1 MLTAYP
7 LRPSGTS
14 PARGE
19 ASFLRLRS
27 VCVMNPLFSFL
38 FDRLKRSLL
47 ASAGLM
53 LFAFGYHLQV
63 VANIGLSPWTA
74 LNDGLAIHLNMTLGQ
89 ASIII
94 SIIIVISDLLM
105 KERIGLGTLLDTFVV
120 GWGMDLFA
128 ALDFV
133 PYQTEF
139 WPGLLFLFLGTV
151 AACVGQWFYMTA
163 ALSCGPRDA
172 FLVALGKR
180 LPKLSIGTVNIML
193 LLTVA
198 VLAFL
203 LGGQI
208 GLGTLITLFGTGV
221 VMDAV
226 NKIVRFEPRNVVH
239 EGLMET
245 VSEFMKA
252 LKG

>member
-1 MLTAYP
+1 
-7 LRPSGTS
+7 
-14 PARGE
+14 
-19 ASFLRLRS
+19 
-27 VCVMNPLFSFL
+27 MNPLVSF
-38 FDRLKRSLL
+38 FIERVRRSLL

-53 LFAFGYHLQV
+53 MFAFGYYLQI

-74 LNDGLAIHLNMTLGQ
+74 LNDGLALRLPITLGQ
-89 ASIII
+89 ASIIV
-94 SIIIVISDLLM
+94 SILIVVSDLLM

-120 GWGMDLFA
+120 GWGMDLFVN
-128 ALDFV
+128 LDLI
-133 PYQTEF
+133 PYQTGF
-139 WPGLLFLFLGTV
+139 LPGLLVLFIGTV

-180 LPKLSIGTVNIML
+180 LPRLSIGTVNILL

-198 VLAFL
+198 VIAFL

-208 GLGTLITLFGTGV
+208 GVGTLITLFGTGV

-226 NKIVRFEPRNVVH
+226 NKIVKFEPRNVVH
-239 EGLMET
+239 ENL
-245 VSEFMKA
+245 VQSFK
-252 LKG
+252 KIKK

>member
-1 MLTAYP
+1 
-7 LRPSGTS
+7 
-14 PARGE
+14 
-19 ASFLRLRS
+19 
-27 VCVMNPLFSFL
+27 MNPLLSFFL
-38 FDRLKRSLL
+38 DRLKRSLL
-47 ASAGLM
+47 ACAGLM

-74 LNDGLAIHLNMTLGQ
+74 LSDGLGDKLSLTLGQ

-94 SIIIVISDLLM
+94 SILIVLSDLLM

-128 ALDFV
+128 ALDFI
-133 PYQTEF
+133 PTQTDF
-139 WPGLLFLFLGTV
+139 LPGLLLLFLGTV
-151 AACVGQWFYMTA
+151 GACVGQWLYMIA

-180 LPKLSIGTVNIML
+180 LPRLSIGTVNILL
-193 LLTVA
+193 LLTVS

-203 LGGQI
+203 LGGQL
-208 GLGTLITLFGTGV
+208 GVGTLITIFGTGV

-226 NKIVRFEPRNVVH
+226 NKIVRFEPRSVVH
-239 EGLMET
+239 EGLLET
-245 VSEFMKA
+245 VKEFRKA
-252 LKG
+252 LKH

>member
-1 MLTAYP
+1 MTP
-7 LRPSGTS
+7 LL
-14 PARGE
+14 
-19 ASFLRLRS
+19 SFLL
-27 VCVMNPLFSFL
+27 
-38 FDRLKRSLL
+38 DRLKRSLL

-53 LFAFGYHLQV
+53 LFAFGYYLQL

-74 LNDGLAIHLNMTLGQ
+74 LNDGLSIHLPITLGQ

-94 SIIIVISDLLM
+94 SIIIVISDVLM

-120 GWGMDLFA
+120 GWGMDLFT
-128 ALDFV
+128 ALDLI
-133 PYQTEF
+133 PYQTKF
-139 WPGLLFLFLGTV
+139 LPGLLILFIGTV

-180 LPKLSIGTVNIML
+180 LPKLSIGTVNIL
-193 LLTVA
+193 LCLTVS
-198 VLAFL
+198 VIAFL

-208 GLGTLITLFGTGV
+208 GLGTIITLFGTGV

-226 NKIVRFEPRNVVH
+226 NKLVRFEPRNVVH
-239 EGLMET
+239 EGIAET

-252 LKG
+252 VKK

>member
-1 MLTAYP
+1 MNSL
-7 LRPSGTS
+7 LN
-14 PARGE
+14 
-19 ASFLRLRS
+19 FLI
-27 VCVMNPLFSFL
+27 
-38 FDRLKRSLL
+38 DRIKRSLL
-47 ASAGLM
+47 ASVGLL
-53 LFAFGYHLQV
+53 LFALGYHLQV

-74 LNDGLAIHLNMTLGQ
+74 LNDGLAQQLNISLGQ

-94 SIIIVISDLLM
+94 SVIIVVSDLLL

-128 ALDFV
+128 WLDFI
-133 PYQTEF
+133 PYQTQF
-139 WPGLLFLFLGTV
+139 LPGLFWLFMGTV
-151 AACVGQWFYMTA
+151 GACVGQWFYMTA

-180 LPKLSIGTVNIML
+180 LPKLSIGTVNILL
-193 LLTVA
+193 LLTVGM
-198 VLAFL
+198 LGWL

-208 GLGTLITLFGTGV
+208 GVGTLITLFGTGI

-226 NKIVRFEPRNVVH
+226 NKIVRFEPRSVVH
-239 EGLMET
+239 EGLIET
-245 VSEFMKA
+245 CRAFMKA

>member
-1 MLTAYP
+1 
-7 LRPSGTS
+7 
-14 PARGE
+14 
-19 ASFLRLRS
+19 
-27 VCVMNPLFSFL
+27 MNPLISF
-38 FDRLKRSLL
+38 FVDRIKRSLL

-53 LFAFGYHLQV
+53 LFAFGYYLQI

-74 LNDGLAIHLNMTLGQ
+74 LNDGLALRLPITLGQ
-89 ASIII
+89 ASIIV
-94 SIIIVISDLLM
+94 SVIIVVSDLVM

-120 GWGMDLFA
+120 GWGMDLFVK
-128 ALDFV
+128 LDLI
-133 PYQTEF
+133 PYQTKF
-139 WPGLLFLFLGTV
+139 LPGLAVLFVGTV

-180 LPKLSIGTVNIML
+180 LPRLSIGTVNIL
-193 LLTVA
+193 LCLTVA
-198 VLAFL
+198 VIGYA

-226 NKIVRFEPRNVVH
+226 NRIVRFEPRNVVH
-239 EGLMET
+239 EGLLET
-245 VSEFMKA
+245 AAEFRKA
-252 LKG
+252 LRG

>member
-1 MLTAYP
+1 MTP
-7 LRPSGTS
+7 LL
-14 PARGE
+14 
-19 ASFLRLRS
+19 SFLL
-27 VCVMNPLFSFL
+27 
-38 FDRLKRSLL
+38 DRLKRSLL

-53 LFAFGYHLQV
+53 LFAFGYYLQL

-74 LNDGLAIHLNMTLGQ
+74 LNDGLSIHLPITLGQ

-94 SIIIVISDLLM
+94 SIIIVISDVLM

-120 GWGMDLFA
+120 GWGMDLFT
-128 ALDFV
+128 ALDFI
-133 PYQTEF
+133 PYQTKF
-139 WPGLLFLFLGTV
+139 LPGLLILFIGTV

-180 LPKLSIGTVNIML
+180 LPKLSIGTVNIL
-193 LLTVA
+193 LCLTVS
-198 VLAFL
+198 VIAFL

-208 GLGTLITLFGTGV
+208 GLGTIITLFGTGV

-226 NKIVRFEPRNVVH
+226 NKLVRFEPRNVVH
-239 EGLMET
+239 EGIAET

-252 LKG
+252 VKK

>member
-1 MLTAYP
+1 M
-7 LRPSGTS
+7 
-14 PARGE
+14 
-19 ASFLRLRS
+19 
-27 VCVMNPLFSFL
+27 MNPLVSF
-38 FDRLKRSLL
+38 FAERIKRSLL

-53 LFAFGYHLQV
+53 LFAFGYYLQI

-74 LNDGLAIHLNMTLGQ
+74 LNDGLALRLPITLGQ
-89 ASIII
+89 ASILV
-94 SIIIVISDLLM
+94 SVIIVVSDLLM

-120 GWGMDLFA
+120 GWGMDLFVK
-128 ALDFV
+128 LDLI
-133 PYQTEF
+133 PYQTRF
-139 WPGLLFLFLGTV
+139 LPGLLVLFVGTV

-180 LPKLSIGTVNIML
+180 LPRLSIGTVNIL
-193 LLTVA
+193 LCLTVA
-198 VLAFL
+198 VIGYA

-208 GLGTLITLFGTGV
+208 GVGTLITLFGTGV

-239 EGLMET
+239 EGLIET
-245 VSEFMKA
+245 VSEFRKA
-252 LKG
+252 LKK

>member
-1 MLTAYP
+1 
-7 LRPSGTS
+7 
-14 PARGE
+14 
-19 ASFLRLRS
+19 
-27 VCVMNPLFSFL
+27 MNKLAVFFVE
-38 FDRLKRSLL
+38 RIKRSLL

-53 LFAFGYHLQV
+53 LFAFGYYMQV

-74 LNDGLAIHLNMTLGQ
+74 LNDGLALHLPLTLGQ
-89 ASIII
+89 ASIVV
-94 SIIIVISDLLM
+94 SIIIVVSDLLM

-120 GWGMDLFA
+120 GWGMDLFVK
-128 ALDFV
+128 LDFI

-139 WPGLLFLFLGTV
+139 LPGLLVLFIGTV

-180 LPKLSIGTVNIML
+180 LPKLSIGTVNIIL

-198 VLAFL
+198 VIGFL

-208 GLGTLITLFGTGV
+208 GIGTLITLFGTGV
-221 VMDAV
+221 IMDAV
-226 NKIVRFEPRNVVH
+226 NKIVKFEPRSVVH
-239 EGLMET
+239 EGIAET
-245 VSEFMKA
+245 ISAFKKA
-252 LKG
+252 LRGE

>member
-1 MLTAYP
+1 MNSLV
-7 LRPSGTS
+7 
-14 PARGE
+14 
-19 ASFLRLRS
+19 SFLLERVKRS
-27 VCVMNPLFSFL
+27 V
-38 FDRLKRSLL
+38 L
-47 ASAGLM
+47 ACAGLM

-74 LNDGLAIHLNMTLGQ
+74 LNDGLADRLGMTLGQ

-94 SIIIVISDLLM
+94 SVIIVVSDLLM

-120 GWGMDLFA
+120 GWGMDLFVN
-128 ALDFV
+128 LDLI
-133 PYQTEF
+133 PYQTQF
-139 WPGLLFLFLGTV
+139 LPGLLILFIGTV

-180 LPKLSIGTVNIML
+180 LPRLSIGTVNIML

-198 VLAFL
+198 VIAYL

-208 GLGTLITLFGTGV
+208 GVGTLITLFGTGV

-226 NKIVRFEPRNVVH
+226 NKIVKFEPRNVVH
-239 EGLMET
+239 EGIAET
-245 VSEFMKA
+245 VSEFRKA
-252 LKG
+252 LRKG